1 MDKRIKISRKGQG
14 EERVYTGKVQVRLFY
29 KFWLTIAKVQDS
41 CRWYVRHR
49 CKEIISYLEGEE
61 YKPVI
66 KPQL

>member
-29 KFWLTIAKVQDS
+29 KFWFTIARVQDS

-49 CKEIISYLEGEE
+49 CKEIISYL
-61 YKPVI
+61 
-66 KPQL
+66 